1 MLDDRVAVPFPP
13 AGMCGDQWPSVVRTK
28 CQRTRLVASRR
39 RCRRRPYMCS
49 GPAGTASATLI
60 RWRGHNEVN
69 RVDVLVE
76 VATQHARASRRSRCA
91 LDMGVCV
98 VAAARGGIFHDT
110 RARDL
115 MSGPQ
120 SLEFGG
126 WRVLT
131 IADQDGTSALAVH
144 ERERPRLQLHG
155 SPASPLGIKH
165 EHRGA

>member
-126 WRVLT
+126 WRVLRPHHRR
-131 IADQDGTSALAVH
+131 SRRH
-144 ERERPRLQLHG
+144 ERSRGPREG
-155 SPASPLGIKH
+155 APAPATARIARQSIGDQ
-165 EHRGA
+165 A